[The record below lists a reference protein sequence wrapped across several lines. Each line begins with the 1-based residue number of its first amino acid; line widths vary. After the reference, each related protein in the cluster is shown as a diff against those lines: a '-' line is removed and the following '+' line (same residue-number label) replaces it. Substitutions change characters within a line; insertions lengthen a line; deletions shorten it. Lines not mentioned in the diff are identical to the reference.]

1 MAADQHK
8 EPDTVQES
16 RRLNGVNRQLRTNA
30 AYQLLR
36 RPSATQ
42 MRCPARR
49 KQRRTGDEGIDKT
62 LLNER
67 DVPMPP
73 PPPPPQPPQL
83 QHSSRRR
90 EQL

>member
-1 MAADQHK
+1 MAADQHT
-8 EPDTVQES
+8 EPGQES
-16 RRLNGVNRQLRTNA
+16 RGLPPA
-30 AYQLLR
+30 AHRGGLSAAEPCR
-36 RPSATQ
+36 SATQ